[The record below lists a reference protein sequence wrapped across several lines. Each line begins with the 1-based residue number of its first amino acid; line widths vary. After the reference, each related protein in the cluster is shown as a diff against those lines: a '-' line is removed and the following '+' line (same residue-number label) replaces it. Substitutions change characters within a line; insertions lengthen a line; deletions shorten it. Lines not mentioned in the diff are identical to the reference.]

1 MLNRLVLYL
10 SSNQISANFS
20 FQLNLK
26 YSHDTCP
33 IKYLLLLINYGPALT
48 LCKLTHI
55 VRLCSYKSKGDV
67 MRSTVL
73 FLLVFSAVAAFAA
86 NDLLILHCE
95 GGASLNNCQANF
107 DPNPYYGSV
116 DYLDGSVAL
125 VPLTTLQNYTCVLTW
140 NNHQYLAGQGDILAD
155 YVDGGGK
162 VVILGWALFQC
173 YGRILDDPAY
183 CPLVGGSNQYSPVDL
198 GTTYAHDILDGV
210 SSITGIAYWVTA
222 SLEPGA
228 TLIADNTGGS
238 SLVAINAGNSVVAV
252 NFVAGDYISWT
263 SDGWILLNNA
273 VEYLMGA
280 TSLQRSS
287 WGSIK
292 TSF

>member
-1 MLNRLVLYL
+1 
-10 SSNQISANFS
+10 
-20 FQLNLK
+20 
-26 YSHDTCP
+26 
-33 IKYLLLLINYGPALT
+33 
-48 LCKLTHI
+48 
-55 VRLCSYKSKGDV
+55 
-67 MRSTVL
+67 MRSAIL

-95 GGASLNNCQANF
+95 GSGTLNLAHANF
-107 DPNPYYGSV
+107 DTNPFYGSV
-116 DYLDGSVAL
+116 DYLDGKDTL

-140 NNHQYLAGQGDILAD
+140 NNYQYQTGQGDILAD

-183 CPLVGGSNQYSPVDL
+183 CPLNGGSNQSATVAL

-210 SSITGIAYWVTA
+210 STISGIHYWVTA
-222 SLEPGA
+222 SLESGA

-238 SLVAINAGNSVVAV
+238 SLVAINSGNSVVGV
-252 NFVAGDYISWT
+252 NLVAGDYIGWT
-263 SDGWILLNNA
+263 GDGWVLLNNA
-273 VEYLMGA
+273 VEYLMDA
-280 TSLQRSS
+280 VPLQRSS